1 MKLSI
6 NKPRLAALI
15 SATALLTGV
24 LVSIPIAA
32 NAAIACDGK
41 SPIQSCA
48 GTTSDGAPFVAQ
60 IPANFTGTVALYSHG
75 YRPNVPVVA
84 GIPTFGGK
92 GVINTAEPVPDG
104 NVDVAKYF
112 FSQGVAILGSGF
124 ARQGWNIDSALK
136 TNVELI
142 ELFKK
147 QFPKTTKVLA
157 WGKSLG
163 GYITQ
168 GLAETRPELLTA
180 VAPMCLADSLE
191 AELTAAGDFLWGVKV
206 LFDPSIKGGNYSA
219 GAAGYAE
226 SMGDLGKFFTVIVKL
241 QAGIG
246 ISTPAGW
253 PDTSSAT
260 GKSLAAAGIPV
271 RSALLLLGLMAGL
284 PTQSAHFDSITPGP
298 GPVFGPARLGFPL
311 AFSPA
316 LAILENGANAGALA
330 ILATA
335 DAELQAGGAIF
346 DNTKTNYAA
355 RVENERVIFNAALSG
370 DTVIN
375 GMLGALSAANPGAP
389 PRAVGNA
396 AAIAKLR
403 ALHTNKNKI
412 NLPTILMTGV
422 ADPITMAGASQL
434 LVDAYA
440 TAYADAKAAA
450 RKAYKSSRSYVAP
463 ANNLIMAW
471 SKTPASWTTFS
482 ATGAPITTTAAAPGT
497 NHCNFTT
504 AQYLFVAKSLV
515 TVANTGRLPTGGALN
530 TLKFKG
536 GNLLIDSQYRAP
548 YFKFWNEG

>member
-24 LVSIPIAA
+24 LVSIPAA
-32 NAAIACDGK
+32 ASAVIVCDGK
-41 SPIQSCA
+41 SPIQSCG
-48 GTTSDGAPFVAQ
+48 GTTSDGAPFAAQ

-84 GIPTFGGK
+84 GIPSLGGY
-92 GVINTAEPVPDG
+92 VVTNTPEPVPG
-104 NVDVAKYF
+104 GSVLGPEVAKYF

-124 ARQGWNIDSALK
+124 ARQGWNVDSAIA

-157 WGKSLG
+157 WGQSLG

-168 GLAETRPELLTA
+168 GLAETRPDLLTA
-180 VAPMCLADSLE
+180 AAPMCMADSAE
-191 AELTAAGDFLWGVKV
+191 AQLTAAGDFLWGVKV

-226 SMGDLGKFFTVIVKL
+226 SMVDLGKFFTVIGKL
-241 QAGIG
+241 SAG
-246 ISTPAGW
+246 ISTGNW

-271 RSALLLLGLMAGL
+271 RSALLLLGLMTGI
-284 PTQSAHFDSITPGP
+284 PTQSAHFDSIS
-298 GPVFGPARLGFPL
+298 GPAASHPLRLAFPL
-311 AFSPA
+311 AVSPA

-335 DAELQAGGAIF
+335 DLELQVGGAF
-346 DNTKTNYAA
+346 FNNTKTDYAA

-370 DTVIN
+370 DTAIN
-375 GMLGALSAANPGAP
+375 GMLAALSAANPGAP
-389 PRAVGNA
+389 RAQGSA

-403 ALHTNKNKI
+403 ALHTNKHKVNV
-412 NLPTILMTGV
+412 PTILMTGM
-422 ADPITMAGASQL
+422 ADPVTFAGASQL

-440 TAYADAKAAA
+440 TAYADAKVAA
-450 RKAYKSSRSYVAP
+450 RKAYKTSRSYVAP

-482 ATGAPITTTAAAPGT
+482 AIGAPITTTPAAPGT
-497 NHCNFTT
+497 GHCNFTK
-504 AQYLFVAKSLV
+504 AQLLFVAQSLV
-515 TVANTGRLPTGGALN
+515 TVANTGRLPSGGALN

-548 YFKFWNEG
+548 YFKFYNEG